1 MLFST
6 QEAFGALTDFQGSAT
21 HNRISI
27 TNDQRLRVSFRLRNN
42 GDTLTGA
49 TFTAEI
55 VIMPRG
61 NRRNVNTCHG
71 AYDSIMSEYRASPS
85 DRRAY
90 RNVRGQVFPGKNKTV
105 NVVVSIPDRFKSTTT
120 AQTLDCYIFVA
131 VFDARGTRLAGT
143 AGFAC
148 VADSHMGTLAKKAV
162 APRAVRPFI
171 ENRIYARW

>member
-6 QEAFGALTDFQGSAT
+6 QEAFGTLTDFQGSAT

-49 TFTAEI
+49 TFTTEI

-61 NRRNVNTCHG
+61 NRRNVDTCHG
-71 AYDSIMSEYRASPS
+71 AYPRIMSEYHASHR

-90 RNVRGQVFPGKNKTV
+90 RVIRGQAFPGKNKTV
-105 NVVVSIPDRFKSTTT
+105 NVTVSIPDRFKSTTT

-131 VFDARGTRLAGT
+131 VFDAKGNRIAGT
-143 AGFAC
+143 PGFAC
-148 VADSHMGTLAKKAV
+148 VADSRMGTLAKKAV
-162 APRAVRPFI
+162 TPRTVKPFI
-171 ENRIYARW
+171 ENRTYSRW